1 MTKRSRKKA
10 TGKSGKRKSSAKPAP
25 SGKRVAEASAPRTK
39 PPLSFR
45 LNEPAARD
53 PFWDQA
59 PAAGSKGALGVTP
72 EERQHMIAI
81 AAYIRAEKRGFAGGD
96 AVDDWLHAE
105 AEIDALLRKKQRGLR
120 DRRVPSG
127 AT

>member
-10 TGKSGKRKSSAKPAP
+10 AGKSGKRKSPAKPAP
-25 SGKRVAEASAPRTK
+25 ARKRVAEESAPRTGS
-39 PPLSFR
+39 PLSFK

-53 PFWDQA
+53 PLSDQA
-59 PAAGSKGALGVTP
+59 PAAGSKGTLGVTP

-81 AAYIRAEKRGFAGGD
+81 AAYIRAEKRGFDDGD

-120 DRRVPSG
+120 DQRKQ
-127 AT
+127 A